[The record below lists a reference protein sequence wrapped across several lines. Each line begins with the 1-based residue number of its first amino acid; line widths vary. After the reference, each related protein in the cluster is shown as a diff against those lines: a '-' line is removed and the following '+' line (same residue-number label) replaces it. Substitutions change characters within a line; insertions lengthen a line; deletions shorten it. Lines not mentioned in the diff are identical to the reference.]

1 MLERTTSIAIVDLD
15 DGSELF
21 LLARRGPNAL
31 AGAEVDAGTIA
42 LLSVATKT
50 RTRLRVTTRSLLEL
64 DVHDNELRDLPPLD
78 AMTVLRELRLEG
90 RQCKD
95 IARTMGESM
104 NWVSSRV
111 TLLGLPAFE

>member
-1 MLERTTSIAIVDLD
+1 MYVSKR
-15 DGSELF
+15 
-21 LLARRGPNAL
+21 ARRGTVKID
-31 AGAEVDAGTIA
+31 GA
-42 LLSVATKT
+42 
-50 RTRLRVTTRSLLEL
+50 
-64 DVHDNELRDLPPLD
+64 RDER
-78 AMTVLRELRLEG
+78 LRELRLEG